1 MTAVRRRPAF
11 DPDALSDIDE
21 LLPVMPPVPDV
32 TPDGVVPGSPELKQV
47 MSRDAGGGTQGPPQ
61 EQAAD
66 LQIVEPPVLAPTA
79 SVRPKPPEVA
89 LAPAVYSALRDTT
102 LSERAAS
109 PTTARSYGRVA
120 LDAIEAQADELKARW
135 RPERQA
141 SGGLFVRTDGASQ
154 RRRRHSE
161 APARVP
167 LAGIVASD
175 VAQLDLLAQQWGAGS
190 RSALVEEALRMYL
203 SVGDDGTPG
212 HGERA

>member
-1 MTAVRRRPAF
+1 MTTVRRRPAF

-21 LLPVMPPVPDV
+21 LLPVMPSVSDV
-32 TPDGVVPGSPELKQV
+32 TLNEMAPFPPELKHV
-47 MSRDAGGGTQGPPQ
+47 AGRDDGAKLEDSSQ
-61 EQAAD
+61 EQAP
-66 LQIVEPPVLAPTA
+66 EPQTSKVLVSGSTVSP
-79 SVRPKPPEVA
+79 RPKPPEVA
-89 LAPAVYSALRDTT
+89 LAPAVYTALRDTT
-102 LSERAAS
+102 LRERAAS

-120 LDAIEAQADELKARW
+120 LDAIEAQAESLKARW

-141 SGGLFVRTDGASQ
+141 SGGLFVRTDGALQ

-203 SVGDDGTPG
+203 RVDDQPMPG
-212 HGERA
+212 HGERV